1 MISMSALSY
10 KIGFIGAGNMG
21 EAMVGALIRADI
33 FSPAMIMM
41 SDVYQ
46 DRLEY
51 MRKTYGVTVMSDN
64 FRLFSESDI
73 IVLAVKPQQMG
84 QVLGDIAGQKEYRI
98 SSRKRIISIAAGIL
112 IRKIEDALYP
122 PLNDASRQNLPIIR
136 VMPNTPALVLAAMSG
151 MSANRHADAGDIRIT
166 RTILESMGQV
176 VEFEEKQLDAVT
188 GLSGSGPAYLFY
200 LAEAMIAGGIAA
212 GLTPQNAETLTLQTL
227 YGAVKLLTERKEPPE
242 VLRRKVTSPGGT
254 TEAAIKLM
262 ETHGVG
268 KHIAEA
274 IVAAANRSEEL
285 SR

>member
-1 MISMSALSY
+1 MSALSY
-10 KIGFIGAGNMG
+10 QIGFIGAGNMG

>member
-1 MISMSALSY
+1 MSALSY

-98 SSRKRIISIAAGIL
+98 SNRKRIISIAAGIL

>member
-10 KIGFIGAGNMG
+10 QIGFIGAGNMG

>member
-1 MISMSALSY
+1 MSALSY

>member
-1 MISMSALSY
+1 MSALSY
-10 KIGFIGAGNMG
+10 QIGFIGAGNMG

-98 SSRKRIISIAAGIL
+98 SNRKRIISIAAGIL

>member
-1 MISMSALSY
+1 MSALSY

-33 FSPAMIMM
+33 FSPSMVMM

-51 MRKTYGVTVMSDN
+51 MKKTYGVAVMSDN

-84 QVLGDIAGQKEYRI
+84 QVLADIAGHKEYRI
-98 SSRKRIISIAAGIL
+98 SSRKRVISIAAGIL

-122 PLNDASRQNLPIIR
+122 PLDDASQKNLPIIR

-151 MSANRHADAGDIRIT
+151 MSANRHANAEDIRIT

-212 GLTPQNAETLTLQTL
+212 GLKAEDAEVLTLQTL
-227 YGAVKLLTERKEPPE
+227 YGAVKLLTEKKEPPE

>member
-1 MISMSALSY
+1 
-10 KIGFIGAGNMG
+10 
-21 EAMVGALIRADI
+21 VGALIRADI

-98 SSRKRIISIAAGIL
+98 SNRKRIISIAAGIL

>member
-1 MISMSALSY
+1 MSALSY

-84 QVLGDIAGQKEYRI
+84 QVLADIAGQKEYRI